1 MAKKLYDKDTMELD
15 AIEMEG
21 RTVKLGVEDIY
32 EQLKEVTDTMRAA
45 LIAGEEP
52 LNIVVGALED
62 LDYVKLACTVPR
74 CFIRKNIL
82 ARINGDIADA
92 LGDDE
97 YAVISSEAIADA
109 AYGWDDGAD
118 DEDDEEDEQ

>member
-52 LNIVVGALED
+52 LNIVFNEPGRVHVFIEFYADVDVGN
-62 LDYVKLACTVPR
+62 PG
-74 CFIRKNIL
+74 IRKDLAEALQRNIAVGFKDPPGAVVQNPLL
-82 ARINGDIADA
+82 AGG
-92 LGDDE
+92 LPQ
-97 YAVISSEAIADA
+97 VL
-109 AYGWDDGAD
+109 
-118 DEDDEEDEQ
+118 